1 MRVIVV
7 GGGSVG
13 SSIARELVSHG
24 HEIVVIDATSDVI
37 GRSNLRGTQWVVGD
51 ACDLEVLQRAKT
63 EDADVVVA
71 ATGDD
76 KANLVVSLLARS
88 EFGVP
93 RTVGR
98 VNNPK
103 NEWLFDEAWGV
114 DVAVSTP
121 RLMTA
126 LVEEAVEVGDVVRLL
141 SLQTGGATLAAY
153 TVPREHPVVA
163 STVSQV
169 PWPPEVALVAIL
181 RDGIPITPS
190 GDDVLE
196 GSDEL
201 FFISTAEGEEQ
212 LRAMFTTAQDVPN
225 TAESSNGEVERAGS
239 SSTRAT
245 TPTRTAERPSP
256 GE

>member
-1 MRVIVV
+1 
-7 GGGSVG
+7 
-13 SSIARELVSHG
+13 
-24 HEIVVIDATSDVI
+24 
-37 GRSNLRGTQWVVGD
+37 
-51 ACDLEVLQRAKT
+51 
-63 EDADVVVA
+63 
-71 ATGDD
+71 
-76 KANLVVSLLARS
+76 
-88 EFGVP
+88 
-93 RTVGR
+93 VGR

-103 NEWLFDEAWGV
+103 NEWLFDDAWGV

-141 SLQTGGATLAAY
+141 SLQTGGATLSAY

-163 STVSQV
+163 TMVSHV
-169 PWPPEVALVAIL
+169 PWPLEVALVAIL

-212 LRAMFTTAQDVPN
+212 LRAMFTTARAITDETEP
-225 TAESSNGEVERAGS
+225 AGS
-239 SSTRAT
+239 TSTRAT
-245 TPTRTAERPSP
+245 APTHTREHPSP
-256 GE
+256 GG